1 MNPFDIDTV
10 LKTFEI
16 LVDTRE
22 QPTQKFQN
30 RINAM
35 GVSCRRHKLDFGD
48 YSAAVT
54 LPDGSEYS
62 LEDKACV
69 ERKMDYSELCSCFC
83 RERDRFTREFERA
96 KTAGAKVYLLVESAT
111 WEAAY
116 KGQYRSR
123 MKPQALIASM
133 TTWLARYNCQ
143 IIMCRA
149 ATTGILIKEILYRE
163 MKERLEKL

>member
-35 GVSCRRHKLDFGD
+35 GVPCRRRKLNFGD

-111 WEAAY
+111 
-116 KGQYRSR
+116 
-123 MKPQALIASM
+123 
-133 TTWLARYNCQ
+133 
-143 IIMCRA
+143 
-149 ATTGILIKEILYRE
+149 
-163 MKERLEKL
+163 